1 MPTNLP
7 AHRQD
12 AYASAYAL
20 LRAAAASD
28 PMAFGAAF
36 ERALDQLADAFPD
49 DVPAAAET
57 LMAYAA
63 ALGQAGPRCQ
73 GAP

>member
-1 MPTNLP
+1 MPTDTPIDPQL
-7 AHRQD
+7 

-28 PMAFGAAF
+28 PASFGAAF
-36 ERALDQLADAFPD
+36 ERAFDQLAHAFPD
-49 DVPAAAET
+49 DVPTAADT

-63 ALGQAGPRCQ
+63 ALGQVGRRCP
-73 GAP
+73 GTP